1 MPASGKAPRS
11 AGATLRRLSRSV
23 GAKLFTLLFVVLL
36 ITLGML
42 GYANV
47 RLHRAHLESAKLS
60 STQRTSDIIKGST
73 SYYMLRNDRAALQH
87 IVETVGGQPTI
98 VSLRVFNPEGR
109 IAFSN
114 DRDELN
120 RQDDVPKPGSFVFNR
135 NGERILRI
143 IDPIPNS
150 PSCATAACHA
160 HPASEKTLGA
170 LQTDVS
176 LAAAD
181 ADVRSAMKQ
190 FVLYSAIAI
199 LITLISTGVFVR
211 EIVHKPVHMLR
222 AGTEHLGQG
231 ELGVQISVDSTDELG
246 ALALSF
252 NQMSRQLHEAQE
264 EITRWTQTLEERV
277 ERKTAELSRA
287 HDQMIQAEKLTSLG
301 KLAAVVAHEI
311 NNPLS
316 GILTYA
322 KLLRKWVE
330 RGDDLEKHST
340 DMRDALALIES
351 ESRRCGEI
359 VRSLLTFARAA
370 PMNVSDFDINRIIRQ
385 CIKLVEHK
393 IDLGNITADL
403 DLSDDVPA
411 IRGDAGQIEQLLL
424 ALTMN
429 AIEAMPHEGNLR
441 ISTRT
446 DKARTRVVVT
456 VEDDG
461 TGIEPDILPRLF
473 EPFATTKEEGKGVG
487 LGLAISRSIVDR
499 HHGTIEASSQ
509 LGGGTT
515 FTVTLPVLAV
525 PQPEAARPQG
535 RLTPV
540 EAQ

>member
-1 MPASGKAPRS
+1 MPSSRKATRS
-11 AGATLRRLSRSV
+11 AGATFRRLSRSV

-36 ITLGML
+36 VTLGML

-47 RLHRAHLESAKLS
+47 RLHRAHLEAAKLI

-98 VSLRVFNPEGR
+98 VSLRVFNPQGR

-114 DRDELN
+114 NREELN
-120 RQDDVPKPGSFVFNR
+120 RQDDVPTPGSVIFNR

-231 ELGVQISVDSTDELG
+231 ELGVQITVDSTDELG
-246 ALALSF
+246 ALARSF

-264 EITRWTQTLEERV
+264 EITVWTQTLEERV

-322 KLLRKWVE
+322 KLLRKWIE
-330 RGDDLEKHST
+330 RGDDLEKHSIE
-340 DMRDALALIES
+340 MRDALALIES

-370 PMNVSDFDINRIIRQ
+370 PMNVSDFDINRIVRQ

-393 IDLGNITADL
+393 LEVGNIVAQL
-403 DLSDDVPA
+403 DLHDLPRV
-411 IRGDAGQIEQLLL
+411 RGDSAHIEQVML
-424 ALTMN
+424 ALVMN
-429 AIEAMPHEGNLR
+429 AIEAMPHEGVLR
-441 ISTRT
+441 IATRAE
-446 DKARTRVVVT
+446 DENIIIT
-456 VEDDG
+456 VEDNG
-461 TGIEPDILPRLF
+461 MGIATELLPRLF
-473 EPFATTKEEGKGVG
+473 EPFVTTKEGTG
-487 LGLAISRSIVDR
+487 LGLAISRSIIER
-499 HHGTIEASSQ
+499 HNGRIEVQSEVGA
-509 LGGGTT
+509 GTT
-515 FTVTLPVLAV
+515 FTISLPAGEPEPAIEQPIPAATLA
-525 PQPEAARPQG
+525 
-535 RLTPV
+535 
-540 EAQ
+540 